1 MFSTQPFYFT
11 HPYLRE
17 QALHFCRKAKKL
29 HSCAATLHAALLH
42 FTRAQPAA
50 PVPPMRTAV
59 LLLEIWGLSAK
70 PDVLR
75 SAPFYFIPQGNGYF
89 VM

>member
-50 PVPPMRTAV
+50 PVPPMRRAAC
-59 LLLEIWGLSAK
+59 SAL
-70 PDVLR
+70 DR
-75 SAPFYFIPQGNGYF
+75 GSAPFYVIPQGNGYF